1 MQEGE
6 ISEIDEITKK
16 IQDKWN
22 PLLIEGT
29 WFGDIQ
35 KVRQAI

>member
-6 ISEIDEITKK
+6 LQDIDEITKK

-22 PLLIEGT
+22 PLLGEGAR
-29 WFGDIQ
+29 FGDI
-35 KVRQAI
+35 